1 MMTAAMATMAT
12 VEAAT
17 ITHPSF
23 SRDLLVKTSA
33 EPYDL
38 PSCVP
43 GSKRTAETTLDRFS
57 VPVTL
62 ARATASAHVGP
73 MIRFKHRA
81 VDDQWFVT
89 AISPAM
95 PAA

>member
-23 SRDLLVKTSA
+23 SRDLLVKN
-33 EPYDL
+33 
-38 PSCVP
+38 
-43 GSKRTAETTLDRFS
+43 
-57 VPVTL
+57 L
-62 ARATASAHVGP
+62 AASAHVGP